1 MTLNVKFIFKNN
13 DTIVVTCRLFLLNIF
28 ITYLFLILSP
38 YLILLNDL
46 FIILLKWKIDTP
58 NILRVMIQ
66 PQILTQTYLVQT
78 NVTLIN

>member
-46 FIILLKWKIDTP
+46 FVILLKWKIATP
-58 NILRVMIQ
+58 NILISTF
-66 PQILTQTYLVQT
+66 ILISPYFCNTTF
-78 NVTLIN
+78 II